1 MRRDT
6 NVTLASGSKF
16 TFHSGSGG
24 TTFSNNHYSMGVDTA
39 NGGWSSPNY
48 SDLIIGYHTGI
59 RIGAA
64 YGGTRFYNNSPT
76 TDTNNTGNGNGNEGL
91 IMTVGGAAGTNSII
105 VQGTVTASGGNSS
118 QWNTAYG
125 WGNHTSGGYAT
136 LSGSNSFTNSYNE
149 FGNGTGS
156 VSNDGSW
163 NARVNIAGSS
173 HARLDVKSVSDGIIT
188 TMYSHTGNNRGKIGT
203 MSNHSLGLLVN
214 GTEKATLHSSGLLE
228 VSGPIDAVKINLT
241 GEVNI
246 SNSTS
251 NKINFN
257 DSSAYWLSTA
267 NNWGLYWNTSNNSLG
282 FHGSGTERGSIDLDN
297 GNLQMDG
304 TGRFGSYIATNTG
317 QTRSKIRLWDTDS
330 NYAIGFKSGY
340 DFGHLGNSSGSG
352 NEYAISFMQNNSSSR
367 GFWWGHSDHSDDQ
380 GAMALTADGR
390 LNVAK
395 SVSIGE
401 GENVINP
408 SGAPLYV
415 EGTTSGSTVFEIQ
428 GTQGQLFSITDDL
441 TGDLFTVSDISGIPI
456 LSVNSLG
463 VVTVDDTLLV
473 TGDVIAYHASDK
485 RLKDNIKPIENAIDK
500 VKMIGGYEFD
510 WNKLSKNE
518 GHDFG
523 VIAQEIE
530 EVLPELVGTRGDGY
544 KGVKYEKLTSLL
556 IEAIKDQQIQI
567 DELKSKLEK

>member
-1 MRRDT
+1 
-6 NVTLASGSKF
+6 
-16 TFHSGSGG
+16 
-24 TTFSNNHYSMGVDTA
+24 
-39 NGGWSSPNY
+39 
-48 SDLIIGYHTGI
+48 
-59 RIGAA
+59 
-64 YGGTRFYNNSPT
+64 
-76 TDTNNTGNGNGNEGL
+76 
-91 IMTVGGAAGTNSII
+91 
-105 VQGTVTASGGNSS
+105 
-118 QWNTAYG
+118 
-125 WGNHTSGGYAT
+125 
-136 LSGSNSFTNSYNE
+136 
-149 FGNGTGS
+149 
-156 VSNDGSW
+156 
-163 NARVNIAGSS
+163 
-173 HARLDVKSVSDGIIT
+173 
-188 TMYSHTGNNRGKIGT
+188 

-518 GHDFG
+518 GHDVG